1 MLDAV
6 LFDLDGTLADTIPLI
21 VASFNAAIGPVTGRS
36 YSLADVIARF
46 GPPDTGMIR
55 RELPDE
61 AVWRDA
67 DEMYHAY
74 YRKHHGKVVV
84 FDGVPEM
91 LAAVRATGLPVGLM
105 TGKGR
110 RSADITLA
118 HLGWAVTFDA
128 VVTGDEAEKPKPN
141 PEPLIQVARMLGVDP
156 RKCAYVGDSPADIK
170 AGRAAGMKTI
180 AAGWH
185 AVYVEEVRALEPD
198 YWGNHPRDVTDAV
211 RRMMENGS
219 RA

>member
-21 VASFNAAIGPVTGRS
+21 VASWNAAVGPITGLT
-36 YSLADVIARF
+36 YSLEDVISRF
-46 GPPDTGMIR
+46 GPSDSGMIR
-55 RELPDE
+55 RELPEE

-118 HLGWAVTFDA
+118 HLGWAGTFDA
-128 VVTGDEAEKPKPN
+128 IVTGDEAEKPKPN

-156 RKCAYVGDSPADIK
+156 RKCAYVGDSPADVK

-185 AVYVEEVRALEPD
+185 AVYAEKVRALRPEH
-198 YWGNHPRDVTDAV
+198 WAEHPSEVV
-211 RRMMENGS
+211 RIVQE
-219 RA
+219 